1 MSKKPLVAE
10 YWRALDAVN
19 VISDAS
25 AFETFLSP
33 TVHCH
38 AHQPLGE
45 LAGAQSVYQQLWQ
58 PLIQSFANLQRET
71 FLMLEGVSNG
81 RIDGNIE
88 LDGKY
93 WVTGT
98 GVFHGC
104 FVEDYCGI
112 RATGDEVQLRW
123 GEFCRLEHDV
133 IVELYFLIDL
143 IDLLEQ
149 CGVTVLPASRGAP
162 CIYRP
167 PATMDGVVDYTIN
180 DNESAYSL
188 RHIRQFIFDGLNA
201 YDQNAL
207 QSMGMADY
215 FHPRVQWYGP
225 GGIGHCDGFH
235 EFETLHQQPWLQA
248 FPDRRVQDLDA
259 LIAEGAYSAA
269 PGWSGVIATHQG
281 EYLSYSPTGRTI
293 QINGMDWWKRDA
305 EQYVENWVFVD
316 MVHLFKQFGVNLLE
330 QVN

>member
-1 MSKKPLVAE
+1 MSKKSLVAE
-10 YWRALDAVN
+10 YWHALDA
-19 VISDAS
+19 AS
-25 AFETFLSP
+25 LNSADSVFKTFLSP
-33 TVHCH
+33 VVHCH

-45 LAGAQSVYQQLWQ
+45 LVGAQSVCRQLWQ
-58 PLIQSFANLQRET
+58 PLVQSIANLQRET
-71 FLMLEGVSNG
+71 FLLLEGVSNG
-81 RIDGNIE
+81 RIDGNIA

-98 GVFHGC
+98 GVFHGR

-112 RATGDEVQLRW
+112 RATGEEIRLRW

-133 IVELYFLIDL
+133 IVEVYFMVDL

-149 CGVTVLPASRGAP
+149 CGISVLPASRGTA

-167 PATMDGVVDYTIN
+167 PAAGDGVVDYPVN
-180 DNESAYSL
+180 ASASGHSL
-188 RHIRQFIFDGLNA
+188 EHIRQFIFDGLNA
-201 YDQNAL
+201 YDQHAL
-207 QSMGMADY
+207 KSMGMADF
-215 FHPRVQWYGP
+215 FHPQVQWYGP

-235 EFETLHQQPWLQA
+235 AFETLHQIPWLQA
-248 FPDRRVQDLDA
+248 FPDRRVQNLDA

-269 PGWSGVIATHQG
+269 PGWSGVVATHQG
-281 EYLSYSPTGRTI
+281 EYLSHRPTGRTI
-293 QINGMDWWKRDA
+293 RINGMDWWKRDA

-330 QVN
+330 